1 MKTLIK
7 NARVRRPVSLG
18 LLALGAVIFM
28 MAPGNAATGFAVA
41 GLAVLIELLGI
52 TLKHTGE

>member
-7 NARVRRPVSLG
+7 NARVRRPISLG
-18 LLALGAVIFM
+18 LLGLGAVIFLLV
-28 MAPGNAATGFAVA
+28 PGNAATGLTVA

-52 TLKHTGE
+52 TLKHTAE